1 VDENQMIRP
10 DDIGSLKEIKR
21 VSELFGA
28 EIVEL
33 ELKAQF
39 RCSGADG
46 YINWSDDVLLIQE
59 TANYNGWD
67 KKDFEFKIMENPND
81 LRSAI
86 EEKANQGHYSRI
98 LAGFAWE
105 WTQESQG
112 NTNAQVQDVSIPEYN
127 FYMPWNSRKIG
138 STWAI
143 NEHGINQIGCVHTS
157 QGLEFDYVGV
167 IVGYDLKYDKQTAK
181 FYSEWNS
188 YKDLKGK
195 QGLKEEPEKLCKMIR
210 NIYRILMSRGM
221 KGCYVYFRDKSTEE
235 YFKQRLKLTN
245 DNL

>member
-1 VDENQMIRP
+1 
-10 DDIGSLKEIKR
+10 
-21 VSELFGA
+21 
-28 EIVEL
+28 
-33 ELKAQF
+33 
-39 RCSGADG
+39 
-46 YINWSDDVLLIQE
+46 
-59 TANYNGWD
+59 
-67 KKDFEFKIMENPND
+67 
-81 LRSAI
+81 
-86 EEKANQGHYSRI
+86 
-98 LAGFAWE
+98 
-105 WTQESQG
+105 
-112 NTNAQVQDVSIPEYN
+112 
-127 FYMPWNSRKIG
+127 MPWNSRKIG